1 MAKIYFEE
9 KHWEL
14 FGQHLCS
21 ALTFSWWPCL
31 KKAEGVAMERLVYCL
46 GRQPIMSM
54 HLQACIL
61 GWWEE
66 AAGAPF
72 NTIAMTTS
80 STARQA
86 DASPFE
92 LLSEGYPSCQPL
104 SPVGTGED
112 YYRLSLPWELACKTP
127 MLSSN
132 CIDLMLSDAKMH
144 SLSCSEVSSIL
155 FWLADR
161 ITHMSQRLMLTALK
175 SARLNGVPFG
185 REGRKKRRR
194 KSETEEREGKRKK
207 IKTN

>member
-1 MAKIYFEE
+1 
-9 KHWEL
+9 
-14 FGQHLCS
+14 
-21 ALTFSWWPCL
+21 
-31 KKAEGVAMERLVYCL
+31 MERLVYCL
-46 GRQPIMSM
+46 GMQPILSVR
-54 HLQACIL
+54 LQACTL
-61 GWWEE
+61 GRWEE
-66 AAGAPF
+66 AAGAPL

-104 SPVGTGED
+104 SPVGTGEE

-185 REGRKKRRR
+185 REERKKKRRC
-194 KSETEEREGKRKK
+194 KSETEKLEGKRKK